1 MVEVS
6 VLTENEAKNIDSQA
20 KLPGAGHGFHLL
32 LKIRLMRSTARS
44 AGTGAQGIAH
54 RILLPVQVAGL
65 GQRASA
71 EQSCV
76 VLLLVRELL
85 AGSGF
90 LHQCEFLQLPPL
102 VRLRVWADGQQHG
115 HQECSESQFFCVPP
129 CSSSGCF
136 TQSLRICLG
145 WGTHA
150 RQRSPGL
157 APAKPRRCRL
167 PPGQFSCSREQ
178 QQVPALARPPGTGRL

>member
-6 VLTENEAKNIDSQA
+6 ILTENEAKNIDSQA
-20 KLPGAGHGFHLL
+20 KLPGAGRSFHLL
-32 LKIRLMRSTARS
+32 LKRKR
-44 AGTGAQGIAH
+44 IAH

-65 GQRASA
+65 GQQASA

-76 VLLLVRELL
+76 VLVLVKELL

-90 LHQCEFLQLPPL
+90 LHQCEFLQLPPS
-102 VRLRVWADGQQHG
+102 VRLRAWADGQQHAGDG

-136 TQSLRICLG
+136 TQSLRICSG
-145 WGTHA
+145 RGTHA

-157 APAKPRRCRL
+157 APAKPQRCRL
-167 PPGQFSCSREQ
+167 PPGQFSCSLEQ
-178 QQVPALARPPGTGRL
+178 QQVPALARPPGTRWL